1 MKRLALVVCLFVFPL
16 VLLLAEEPE
25 GDDKIEDTIQS
36 IEEAQKSPPPSP
48 AQDEEDEE
56 QDEELSLLEILLRL
70 FAEVFWQ
77 YAFSVR
83 FADYPYALNAHY
95 VYSTTA
101 FLCPEETKLL
111 SAHAAT
117 ELATHLDGTYGNVN
131 RLAVELAAFHVN
143 FFNQNIFA
151 QSESI
156 SVLSLNGG
164 FSLIVKGLVLNAF
177 LGVYKLD
184 FLDTAQLSFGLSGR
198 LFLPVNLY
206 LDLYN
211 LNAVLNTV
219 RFNHLLASLNWTSR
233 RFAVGLGY
241 DCTRLAGFTYTGP
254 CLRVSF
260 WL

>member
-1 MKRLALVVCLFVFPL
+1 VVFLLAFPR
-16 VLLLAEEPE
+16 VLGLAEEPG
-25 GDDKIEDTIQS
+25 GDDKIEDTIES
-36 IEEAQKSPPPSP
+36 IQEAQNDPAPPPSSS
-48 AQDEEDEE
+48 QDEED
-56 QDEELSLLEILLRL
+56 DEELTLLEVLLRL
-70 FAEVFWQ
+70 FAEVFWE

-83 FADYPYALNAHY
+83 FADYPYALDSHY

-101 FLCPEETKLL
+101 FLYPDETKVI

-117 ELATHLDGTYGNVN
+117 ELASHLDGTYGNVN
-131 RLAVELAAFHVN
+131 RLAVELAAFHFN

-151 QSESI
+151 ETRSI
-156 SVLSLNGG
+156 TVLSLNGG
-164 FSLIVKGLVLNAF
+164 FSLIVKGFVLNAF

-198 LFLPVNLY
+198 VFLPAHLY

-241 DCTRLAGFTYTGP
+241 DCTRLAEFTYAGP
-254 CLRVSF
+254 CLRLSF